1 MMKPADR
8 RLDRLASFSWGAHR
22 TRSLIRVALFQ
33 CLLLGLASASQASPI
48 RFVFEGEAQ
57 VSIDGESSSGAFRID
72 ALGDTDDVELS
83 IQLEGVRFMV
93 PVSATV
99 TGPSG
104 ISGTFTQPVGIAV
117 LQDSP
122 PIAVVGGS
130 ILFGEVSGGNI
141 SPLIGSSDSAL
152 ADFDLDRAL
161 GPLALP
167 NPLFQAGPMAQLD
180 IGELSITGI
189 QNLTFTATPVPEPST
204 ALLLALG
211 LVGLRLTRP

>member
-1 MMKPADR
+1 M
-8 RLDRLASFSWGAHR
+8 LLS
-22 TRSLIRVALFQ
+22 
-33 CLLLGLASASQASPI
+33 LLLGFASTSQASPI

-57 VSIDGESSSGAFRID
+57 LSIDGEGSSGAFRID
-72 ALGDTDDVELS
+72 ALGDTDDVTQEVIGVEVLLLS
-83 IQLEGVRFMV
+83 L

-99 TGPSG
+99 TGPGG
-104 ISGTFTQPVGIAV
+104 IVGTFTQPTGIGISREAFT
-117 LQDSP
+117 
-122 PIAVVGGS
+122 GS
-130 ILFGEVSGGNI
+130 TILFGEMVVVGRGIN
-141 SPLIGSSDSAL
+141 PLFSSSDARL

-167 NPLFQAGPMAQLD
+167 DPLLQAGPMAQLD
-180 IGELSITGI
+180 IGEFSITGI